1 MVTKPLDSP
10 LSMHQEADSELLYK
24 TPSEYRPLVRPG
36 CLLGSP
42 RGLAELGHFL
52 ELTTLGVQ
60 DEF

>member
-1 MVTKPLDSP
+1 
-10 LSMHQEADSELLYK
+10 MHQEADSELLYK
-24 TPSEYRPLVRPG
+24 TPSEHRPPVRPG

-52 ELTTLGVQ
+52 ELTALGVQ

>member
-24 TPSEYRPLVRPG
+24 TPSEHRPPVRPG

-52 ELTTLGVQ
+52 ELTALGVQ